1 VAATSLQTFL
11 ALLLR
16 GATVPIFVPCT
27 LREFAYSAGQK
38 GRLAVVRHIPK
49 NPSAL
54 QKHRYCRTFG

>member
-1 VAATSLQTFL
+1 VAGLQTFL

-16 GATVPIFVPCT
+16 GATVPIFVPAFVHP
-27 LREFAYSAGQK
+27 EFAYSAGQK
-38 GRLAVVRHIPK
+38 GRLPVVRHIPK